1 MSSLSLYRSEK
12 AFGYALGIMSR
23 EDESKDLN
31 EKRFPPLSCA
41 MAIELISTA
50 LLFAFR
56 FSSHF
61 VSFGTRR
68 FAGVGPLVATY

>member
-1 MSSLSLYRSEK
+1 MSC
-12 AFGYALGIMSR
+12 

-56 FSSHF
+56 FSESSHF
-61 VSFGTRR
+61 VSFGTRC
-68 FAGVGPLVATY
+68 FAGVEPLFAAY